1 MNRNTFSCRL
11 AGVMLCFLATG
22 PASAGCTLASAAHR
36 VTVLE
41 LYTSEGCNTC
51 PPADRWLSGLS
62 TQASTM
68 SKVIPLA
75 FHVDYWNQLGWF
87 DRFSQPRFSERQ
99 RQIAER
105 NRMHVIYTPQFVL
118 DGRDWRRDNRT
129 DALDAALTSINAQP
143 ARATIQAEV
152 SSGSGG
158 LRVRGDIHVPAAA
171 DRFATQAWIALF
183 QNGLSTQVQAGEN
196 GGKTL
201 YHDFVVRALTG
212 PLRPSANGSISLD
225 HTLPL
230 QAAWNTRQLGLAI
243 FLQRSDTGDVL
254 QAAAL
259 SRLCP

>member
-158 LRVRGDIHVPAAA
+158 LRVRVTYTCLRLPTASLRRPGSPCS
-171 DRFATQAWIALF
+171 RT
-183 QNGLSTQVQAGEN
+183 GYPRRCRPEKTAG
-196 GGKTL
+196 
-201 YHDFVVRALTG
+201 
-212 PLRPSANGSISLD
+212 RPYTTTSWCG
-225 HTLPL
+225 
-230 QAAWNTRQLGLAI
+230 R
-243 FLQRSDTGDVL
+243 
-254 QAAAL
+254 
-259 SRLCP
+259 